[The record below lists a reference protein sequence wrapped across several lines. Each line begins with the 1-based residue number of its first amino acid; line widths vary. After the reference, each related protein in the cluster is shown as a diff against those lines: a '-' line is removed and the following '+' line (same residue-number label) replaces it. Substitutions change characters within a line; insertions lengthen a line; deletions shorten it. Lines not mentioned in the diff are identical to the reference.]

1 MEALKL
7 MGLCVVCLAPVLLLK
22 KKTPELALL
31 LTLGALAVTLAR
43 CLDLAAPA
51 LERLGELLGRTG
63 VEGTHLKVLLRTV
76 GAAMVTR
83 LGADLCRD
91 GGSQALATVVELTG
105 GVAALLIAMPLLEAV
120 VELLL
125 GFFA

>member
-22 KKTPELALL
+22 KKTPELAPL
-31 LTLGALAVTLAR
+31 LTLGA
-43 CLDLAAPA
+43 
-51 LERLGELLGRTG
+51 EG
-63 VEGTHLKVLLRTV
+63 VHLKVLLRTV

-105 GVAALLIAMPLLEAV
+105 GAAALLIAMPLLEAV
-120 VELLL
+120 VDLRL